1 MSPDAARV
9 TIADN
14 VAQTK
19 AMLRDLVL
27 GPRRD
32 LIKWAAVTKQTPN
45 IKIGYPGQHL
55 ASLVTGVEGARTG
68 ARGHDLCDGSEV
80 KSCSRIDQLDKCKG
94 CKAAVARI
102 EAECPECG
110 SREIKRNNDSKW
122 LLAVRTEAEL
132 HRLLDDVPRILFIL
146 SDYPNYSSG
155 DWNTL
160 RFQAFEIWPRDERQ
174 AHFRTLMQNY
184 YENIFLSHIANQ
196 PSKIPA
202 PKNFWP
208 YSFQFYMCNPIR
220 TFDCVVSQALED
232 PQLAVHEYV
241 KPLEDRAA
249 VDPTPMPITVLKA
262 EEARRVRRRLGS
274 EAFRAAEHKG
284 LDAEQR
290 LVLCLRDTDH
300 AAPQTQSYRRGAR

>member
-1 MSPDAARV
+1 MTPDAAQV

-14 VAQTK
+14 VARTK

-27 GPRRD
+27 RPRRD

-45 IKIGYPGQHL
+45 IKIGYTGQHL

-80 KSCSRIDQLDKCKG
+80 KSCSRIDQLDKCED

-102 EAECPECG
+102 EPECPECG
-110 SREIKRNNDSKW
+110 SAKIKRNNDSKW
-122 LLAVRTEAEL
+122 LLAVKTDAEL
-132 HRLLDDVPRILFIL
+132 DRLLDEVPRILFIL

-160 RFQAFEIWPRDERQ
+160 RFQTFEIWPRDQRQ

-196 PSKIPA
+196 PSKTPA

-220 TFDCVVSQALED
+220 TLDCVVSQALD
-232 PQLAVHEYV
+232 NPQLTVHEYV
-241 KPLEDRAA
+241 EPLADRAA
-249 VDPTPMPITVLKA
+249 VDPTPMPLSVLNPD
-262 EEARRVRRRLGS
+262 EERRVRRRLGG
-274 EAFRAAEHKG
+274 EALRAAESDG

-290 LVLCLRDTDH
+290 LVLNLRDTDH
-300 AAPQTQSYRRGAR
+300 AAPQTRSYRRGAR